1 MLHDRSAALNG
12 NSKITDTC
20 NGMLLLDGAIQF
32 CAIGEKSGYLLA
44 LASNRRN
51 TPRGMG
57 FHRSAVAGDNINS
70 YEKEQIRSN
79 KDQPSHL
86 NDTEMEKYSFHT
98 GIMWGLHKSWENNL
112 GRVRHYVAHYDD
124 SSLVTVVL
132 DDNHFL
138 LLGMEPTSDPN
149 IERILSQKVI
159 PYLEKAAG
167 SM

>member
-1 MLHDRSAALNG
+1 MLHDKSTALNRD
-12 NSKITDTC
+12 SKITDTC
-20 NGMLLLDGAIQF
+20 NEMLSLDGAIQF
-32 CAIGEKSGYLLA
+32 CAIGEKSGYLMA

-51 TPRGMG
+51 SVKGRNYHQPVIG
-57 FHRSAVAGDNINS
+57 GDNSNS
-70 YEKEQIRSN
+70 YEKEKAPNS
-79 KDQPSHL
+79 DSLSHL

-98 GIMWGLHKSWENNL
+98 GIIWGLHKSWENNL